1 MRKTVYLRD
10 DIDSDVVEYIKKLE
24 QNKENVSAFFVNA
37 AKYYLEHHK
46 ADSKDIESIVREIIE
61 KEYKN
66 VPQGLYESE
75 NDIKNELAN
84 KLKGIYD

>member
-10 DIDSDVVEYIKKLE
+10 DIDSDVVKYIEKLE

-37 AKYYLEHHK
+37 ARYYLEQ
-46 ADSKDIESIVREIIE
+46 SKDGSNDLESIVREIIE

-84 KLKGIYD
+84 KIKGIYD